1 MSLTAGVSMPS
12 PRHRTALLQPIG
24 SPELFPCHG
33 SRVRL
38 APVAHRN
45 QQRPQRLS
53 ERSNGV
59 YHSRRRIRVNGALH
73 DSRAL
78 QFAELL
84 GERSLCDS
92 GNSTLQFGEPLG
104 ALEELIENG
113 GFPASTEDTCG
124 GFYRTEFCTLSHN
137 GSSSILYT
145 MYRLG
150 VAYSDVT
157 IPAPSSSI
165 LATMI
170 SRLDL

>member
-1 MSLTAGVSMPS
+1 
-12 PRHRTALLQPIG
+12 LQPIA
-24 SPELFPCHG
+24 SPQLFPCHG
-33 SRVRL
+33 SGVRL
-38 APVAHRN
+38 APVAHRI

-53 ERSNGV
+53 EGSDGV
-59 YHSRRRIRVNGALH
+59 YHSRRRIRVNGTLN

-113 GFPASTEDTCG
+113 GFPASTDDTCG
-124 GFYRTEFCTLSHN
+124 GFYRTEFWTLRHN
-137 GSSSILYT
+137 GPSFILYT
-145 MYRLG
+145 MYRLCI
-150 VAYSDVT
+150 ASSHVT
-157 IPAPSSSI
+157 MPDPSSSI
-165 LATMI
+165 LATML